1 MEPKVQRG
9 DIIVR
14 IDVPVDPMAVTSK
27 GTGWAILHIERES
40 EYISSFDW
48 YWFGERSSHSYNS
61 ENWHLLTTR
70 KEVVE
75 WLHEWELIE
84 TRPIGPEDAEYF
96 ATDKLMELVKRD

>member
-61 ENWHLLTTR
+61 EN
-70 KEVVE
+70 
-75 WLHEWELIE
+75 
-84 TRPIGPEDAEYF
+84 RPIGPEDAEYF